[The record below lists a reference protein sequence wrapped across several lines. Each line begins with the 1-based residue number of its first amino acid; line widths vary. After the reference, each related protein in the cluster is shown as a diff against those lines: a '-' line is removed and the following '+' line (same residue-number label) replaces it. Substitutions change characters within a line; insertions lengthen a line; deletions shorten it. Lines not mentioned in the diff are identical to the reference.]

1 MVLDASLWVSALIKK
16 EQHHAESVS
25 FLSRLVQDRRAASVP
40 ILVLAEVAGA
50 IVRQSRDTARAET
63 GFRFLRAQGWLSILP
78 LTEAQGE
85 TAAAIAAKHF
95 LRGADAVYAALA
107 RQLGTPLVTWDNELL
122 ERAAAVVPTFTPS
135 DWLRQN
141 PGDCP

>member
-1 MVLDASLWVSALIKK
+1 MVLDASVWVAALVKK
-16 EQHHAESVS
+16 EQHHAESAL

-50 IVRQSRDTARAET
+50 IARQAHDTARAET
-63 GFRFLRAQGWLSILP
+63 GLRFMRAQDWLSIHP
-78 LTEAQGE
+78 LTESQGE
-85 TAAAIAAKHF
+85 TAAAIAAQQF

-107 RQLGTPLVTWDNELL
+107 RQLGTPLVTWDSELL
-122 ERAAAVVPTFTPS
+122 ERAAAVVPTITPA

-141 PGDCP
+141 PGDRP

>member
-1 MVLDASLWVSALIKK
+1 MVLDASVWLAALIKK
-16 EQHHAESVS
+16 ERHHAESAS

-50 IVRQSRDTARAET
+50 IARQSRDTARVET
-63 GFRFLRAQGWLSILP
+63 GLLFMRAQGWLSIHPVIESL
-78 LTEAQGE
+78 GE
-85 TAAAIAAKHF
+85 TAAAIAAQHF

-122 ERAAAVVPTFTPS
+122 ERAATVVPTFTPA

-141 PGDCP
+141 PGDRP